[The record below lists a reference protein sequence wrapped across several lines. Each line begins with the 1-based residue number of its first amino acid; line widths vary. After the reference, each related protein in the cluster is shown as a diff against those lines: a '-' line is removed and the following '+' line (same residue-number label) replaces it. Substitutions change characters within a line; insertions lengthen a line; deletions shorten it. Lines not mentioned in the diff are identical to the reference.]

1 MGHEVEMSMRAGHVN
16 GDEPPWWRLGGEL
29 APVTAADMRL
39 VSIARERSLAS
50 EVDARMADVSG

>member
-1 MGHEVEMSMRAGHVN
+1 MSMRAGHVN